1 MDDRYKLNEK
11 YHSNINLWLNQNP
24 KQRSKH
30 MKITNHLFDK
40 INDPTGIIE
49 GDRYE
54 FLLDLEVDEEDEL
67 FTEGGVDL
75 RVILASDEKG
85 LRIVQYFFTDKGTK
99 TTMDFA
105 LEDDEEA
112 EIIAYC
118 KEKIG

>member
-1 MDDRYKLNEK
+1 
-11 YHSNINLWLNQNP
+11 
-24 KQRSKH
+24 

-54 FLLDLEVDEEDEL
+54 FLLDLDIDEEDEL

-75 RVILASDEKG
+75 RVILASDDKG

-118 KEKIG
+118 KEKIGN

>member
-1 MDDRYKLNEK
+1 
-11 YHSNINLWLNQNP
+11 
-24 KQRSKH
+24 

-40 INDPTGIIE
+40 INDPTGIIV

-54 FLLDLEVDEEDEL
+54 FLLDLEIDEEDEL

-75 RVILASDEKG
+75 RVIIASDDNG
-85 LRIVQYFFTDKGTK
+85 LRIVQYYFTDKGTK

-112 EIIAYC
+112 EILAFC
-118 KEKIG
+118 KEKMA

>member
-1 MDDRYKLNEK
+1 M
-11 YHSNINLWLNQNP
+11 Q
-24 KQRSKH
+24 
-30 MKITNHLFDK
+30 ITNFIFDK

-54 FLLDLEVDEEDEL
+54 FLLDLDIDEEDEL

-75 RVILASDEKG
+75 RVIIASDEKG
-85 LRIVQYFFTDKGTK
+85 LRIVQYYFTDKGTK

-112 EIIAYC
+112 EILAYC
-118 KEKIG
+118 KEKMA